1 MDKENRRPETMLP
14 ESQKILNII
23 NDIRANLAR
32 KNFDGVADGLI
43 QLYSYLNR
51 KFDVLY
57 ELLNKL
63 PLEVLKKYEELSS
76 LLERI
81 EKVPV
86 TLVDFVLP
94 SQDLAAEVETKED
107 EDTEKITKVRNAEYS
122 RQITRLRKRFFDTL
136 KKIADNYNSTRGS
149 KGIWIL
155 KQGIDKKV
163 LRDTQDELNSILQEM
178 YKIVK
183 EQYIAVNAKV
193 LEKLLK
199 EKTIDEE
206 TYKLALNELPR
217 VADRELSIKY
227 VIRLIDTTMSA
238 RELYLDRL
246 KSFLGSYVTK
256 GVTSPFFILLS
267 DLVNSEQL
275 KELAEESLADFIKD
289 NPSRQKELAEFLS
302 QAGDGIIATVNY

>member
-1 MDKENRRPETMLP
+1 
-14 ESQKILNII
+14 
-23 NDIRANLAR
+23 
-32 KNFDGVADGLI
+32 
-43 QLYSYLNR
+43 
-51 KFDVLY
+51 
-57 ELLNKL
+57 
-63 PLEVLKKYEELSS
+63 
-76 LLERI
+76 
-81 EKVPV
+81 
-86 TLVDFVLP
+86 
-94 SQDLAAEVETKED
+94 DLAAEVETKED

-275 KELAEESLADFIKD
+275 KE
-289 NPSRQKELAEFLS
+289 
-302 QAGDGIIATVNY
+302 